1 MAVAAAIGV
10 GGFEEGYSQSRS
22 ARSKKIATG
31 GAINRKP
38 TTEQVYFA
46 ACFFY
51 DKSLFLGKYLDSYI
65 KLFFFVCF

>member
-46 ACFFY
+46 ACF
-51 DKSLFLGKYLDSYI
+51 YLRQI
-65 KLFFFVCF
+65 IIFGQIPI